1 MSLQDAM
8 YHEEMMGRSK
18 RTEKWTEEWPS
29 EPGWY
34 WMWGKRFPKS
44 EKPEL
49 RPVQFIRSTC
59 GLLAIDGGS
68 FLYQQDAGEVVWQP
82 IVMPGLPGAA

>member
-1 MSLQDAM
+1 MWEA
-8 YHEEMMGRSK
+8 K
-18 RTEKWTEEWPS
+18 KWTEEWPS

>member
-8 YHEEMMGRSK
+8 YHEEMMGMSK
-18 RTEKWTEEWPS
+18 RTEEWTEEWPS
-29 EPGWY
+29 ERGWY

-49 RPVQFIRSTC
+49 RPVQFIGSTC
-59 GLLAIDGGS
+59 GLIAIDGARIV
-68 FLYQQDAGEVVWQP
+68 YQQDAGEVVWQP
-82 IVMPGLPGAA
+82 IVMPALPDKV